1 MEVDNME
8 RLRALLAIAFLFAG
22 LGSAQAQAID
32 GKTPKGILYRYE
44 RVLRGEEVAVSF
56 AWRIQA
62 LNETRFGSLIF
73 YLVGGLT
80 LGAGDDSK
88 EVIERKLRE
97 LQVAWNPGLAGTSG
111 GSVTFQRPKLDQV
124 AALLAQ
130 MIQKPSYPQ
139 KEIEE
144 RYKKVVVP
152 AREKFNREP
161 LNQLQFAEFA
171 LNLPDFSDGMHWMA
185 ISEAETKPPSS
196 ESLRQLHQRVL
207 GRNNL
212 VVSVA
217 GNLSEGDASSFV
229 DRVFGGLPM
238 VEAPPPS
245 SEPTYRGVDKLVKIE
260 REVPQVYVRLYGTIE
275 NDADP
280 IRDTAIRIALSALAN
295 SKDSAVSKVVREE
308 LGAAYSTDSGRFPIS
323 PQTSL
328 MVVTVQLDPE
338 QAPLAIERLRQEYKK
353 YLEHGMDEAT
363 VQREIDRWLP
373 ATDARQVTTLARAT
387 GNLNLLA
394 RGLPASA
401 MNDTRKALGS
411 ILTAQINERIAEG
424 LPKAVTAIAM
434 APARVAIKADC
445 TIKSYAET
453 AKCGF

>member
-1 MEVDNME
+1 
-8 RLRALLAIAFLFAG
+8 
-22 LGSAQAQAID
+22 
-32 GKTPKGILYRYE
+32 
-44 RVLRGEEVAVSF
+44 
-56 AWRIQA
+56 
-62 LNETRFGSLIF
+62 
-73 YLVGGLT
+73 
-80 LGAGDDSK
+80 
-88 EVIERKLRE
+88 
-97 LQVAWNPGLAGTSG
+97 
-111 GSVTFQRPKLDQV
+111 
-124 AALLAQ
+124 

-144 RYKKVVVP
+144 RYKKVLLP
-152 AREKFNREP
+152 FREKFNRDP
-161 LNQLQFAEFA
+161 LNQLQFAELA
-171 LNLPDFSDGMHWMA
+171 LNFPDFAEGMNWMA
-185 ISEAETKPPSS
+185 IGETAIKPPSS
-196 ESLRQLHQRVL
+196 ESLRQLHQRAL

-238 VEAPPPS
+238 VEAPPAPW
-245 SEPTYRGVDKLVKIE
+245 EPTYRGVDKLVKIE
-260 REVPQVYVRLYGTIE
+260 RDVPQVYVRLFGTIAR
-275 NDADP
+275 DADP

-308 LGAAYSTDSGRFPIS
+308 LGAAYSTTGGQFAIS

-363 VQREIDRWLP
+363 VQREIDRLLP
-373 ATDARQVTTLARAT
+373 GTDARQVTTLARAQ
-387 GNLNLLA
+387 GNLGLLA

-401 MNDTRKALGS
+401 MNDTRKALAS
-411 ILTAQINERIAEG
+411 ILTEQINERIADG
-424 LPKAVTAIAM
+424 LPKAVTVIAL

-445 TIKSYAET
+445 SIKSYAET

>member
-1 MEVDNME
+1 MG
-8 RLRALLAIAFLFAG
+8 RLTACLVVALLFAG
-22 LGSAQAQAID
+22 LGSAQAQAVD

-44 RVLRGEEVAVSF
+44 RVLRGEEVAVTF

-62 LNETRFGSLIF
+62 LNETNWGSLGF
-73 YLVGGLT
+73 YLLGGLT
-80 LGAGDDSK
+80 LGAGSDGK
-88 EVIERKLRE
+88 EVVERKLRE
-97 LQVAWNPGLAGTSG
+97 LQVAWNFSTAPERSIG
-111 GSVTFQRPKLDQV
+111 GYVTFQRPKLDQV
-124 AALLAQ
+124 AALLGQ
-130 MIQKPSYPQ
+130 IIQKPSYPQ

-144 RYKKVVVP
+144 RYKKVLLP
-152 AREKFNREP
+152 GREKFNREP

-171 LNLPDFSDGMHWMA
+171 LNFPGFSDQNYWMA
-185 ISEAETKPPSS
+185 IGETAIKPPSS

-229 DRVFGGLPM
+229 DRVFGGLAM
-238 VEAPPPS
+238 VEAPPAPS
-245 SEPTYRGVDKLVKIE
+245 DPAYRAVDKLVKIE
-260 REVPQVYVRLYGTIE
+260 RDVPQVYVRLYGTIAH
-275 NDADP
+275 DADP

-308 LGAAYSTDSGRFPIS
+308 LGAAYSTNSGEFAIS

-338 QAPLAIERLRQEYKK
+338 QAPLAIERLRQEYRK

-363 VQREIDRWLP
+363 VQREIDRLLP
-373 ATDARQVTTLARAT
+373 STDARQVTTLSRAS

-401 MNDTRKALGS
+401 TNDTRKALAN
-411 ILTAQINERIAEG
+411 ILTEQINERIADG
-424 LPKAVTAIAM
+424 LPKAITVIAM

-445 TIKSYAET
+445 TVKSYTET
-453 AKCGF
+453 GKCGF